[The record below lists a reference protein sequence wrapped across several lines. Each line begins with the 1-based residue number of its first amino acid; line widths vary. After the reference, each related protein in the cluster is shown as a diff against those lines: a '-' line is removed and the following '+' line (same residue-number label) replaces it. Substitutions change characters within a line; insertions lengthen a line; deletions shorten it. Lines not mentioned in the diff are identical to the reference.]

1 MNENDKM
8 LVMELLKMK
17 VSLSAI
23 EQMKLYMADMLK
35 C

>member
-23 EQMKLYMADMLK
+23 EQMKLYTDMQK

>member
-23 EQMKLYMADMLK
+23 EQMKLYTDMQK
-35 C
+35 S